1 MDQRM
6 SRRTSLDLAQANEIA
21 TLKVPLAVPKLPQWR
36 VGRAG
41 VKHIAH
47 CKLSER
53 VLGRVEKTWTHPCGS
68 RTCSAGVRMMKC
80 LCA

>member
-21 TLKVPLAVPKLPQWR
+21 TLKVPLAVPELPQWR

-47 CKLSER
+47 L
-53 VLGRVEKTWTHPCGS
+53 VEAVHVQLPYE
-68 RTCSAGVRMMKC
+68 
-80 LCA
+80 

>member
-6 SRRTSLDLAQANEIA
+6 SRRTSLDLAQANKIA
-21 TLKVPLAVPKLPQWR
+21 TLKVALAVPELPQRR

-41 VKHIAH
+41 EEHIAH
-47 CKLSER
+47 CKLSEN
-53 VLGRVEKTWTHPCGS
+53 VLGRVEKAWTHPCGS
-68 RTCSAGVRMMKC
+68 RTCSTGVRMMKC